1 MTSSKWYG
9 VRSTF
14 KRAHEDLFEPNY
26 TVEFF
31 NYSGGDWSPD
41 DDEFTGESRDSIG
54 TANVEIVPPAI
65 DSTVRTEG
73 TSFSWDTSIRLP
85 LDDAP
90 VSDFVPL
97 GEDSKRPTEVEITD
111 NVEDKTEVYEL
122 HGFSEERGSGM
133 VMCRIVE
140 M

>member
-1 MTSSKWYG
+1 MTSSKWNKC
-9 VRSTF
+9 RDTF
-14 KRAHEDLFEPNY
+14 SRAHEDLFEPNY
-26 TVEFF
+26 DAEFY
-31 NYSGGDWSPD
+31 NYTGGTWDPD
-41 DDEFTGESRDSIG
+41 ADEFTGESRDSIG
-54 TANVEIVPPAI
+54 TSNVEIVPPAI

-90 VSDFVPL
+90 VGSFVPL
-97 GEDSKRPTEVEITD
+97 GEDGQRPTEVEITD
-111 NVEDKTEVYEL
+111 NVENKTETYEL
-122 HGFSEERGSGM
+122 HGFSEERGSGF